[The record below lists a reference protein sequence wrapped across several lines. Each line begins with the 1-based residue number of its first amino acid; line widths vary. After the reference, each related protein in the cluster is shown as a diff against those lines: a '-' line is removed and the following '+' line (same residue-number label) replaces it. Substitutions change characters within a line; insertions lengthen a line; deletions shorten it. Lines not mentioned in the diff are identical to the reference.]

1 MRVTVNNQESTRA
14 IPRIVERLAADDY
27 EVPVIGELL
36 EKVRN
41 VPFRGVAFDLSDG
54 S

>member
-1 MRVTVNNQESTRA
+1 MTVKNQESTRA
-14 IPRIVERLAADDY
+14 IPCIVERLAADDY
-27 EVPVIGELL
+27 EAPVIGELL

-41 VPFRGVAFDLSDG
+41 MPFKGVAFDLSDG